1 MMKQVVLAG
10 LLVVALPAAARESQ
24 EPGYGKPPTY
34 GEAVEIALTSIGG
47 IMRDPASMYGFSI
60 SRPVATCMK
69 RGHPGRSEV
78 CGYRMCVVL
87 NAKNA
92 FGGYVGFRTYTLIS
106 TPERGP
112 FFWEGGCT
120 VSEPWQGDPAVDVRN
135 FCEDNPKHSAC
146 KEGFTESFVA
156 PTLQESITR
165 PAWMT
170 GAGSGSSSKP
180 EVVAPCSDEFKD
192 QLRAKGMSY
201 KDISEVCTD

>member
-1 MMKQVVLAG
+1 MRYVVLG
-10 LLVVALPAAARESQ
+10 VLLALAMPVAARQSQ

-34 GEAVEIALTSIGG
+34 GEAVEIAFTSIGG
-47 IMRDPASMYGFSI
+47 MMRDPANMYGFAI
-60 SRPVATCMK
+60 SRPEATCMR

-120 VSEPWQGDPAVDVRN
+120 VPQPWLGDPPVEVRS
-135 FCEDNPKHSAC
+135 FCADNPKHSAC
-146 KEGFTESFVA
+146 EEGFMESFAA
-156 PTLQESITR
+156 PTLEASTAK
-165 PAWMT
+165 PGWMT
-170 GAGSGSSSKP
+170 GVDGGKSGKP
-180 EVVAPCSDEFKD
+180 AVVASCSDEFKD
-192 QLRAKGMSY
+192 QLRSKGMSY
-201 KDISEVCTD
+201 KDISDVCTD

>member
-1 MMKQVVLAG
+1 MKYAVLVG
-10 LLVVALPAAARESQ
+10 LLVLALPAAARQSQ

-34 GEAVEIALTSIGG
+34 GEAVEIAFTSIGG
-47 IMRDPASMYGFSI
+47 MMRDPANMYGFAI
-60 SRPVATCMK
+60 SRPEATCMR
-69 RGHPGRSEV
+69 RGHPGRSDV

-92 FGGYVGFRTYTLIS
+92 FGGYVGFRNYTLIS

-120 VSEPWQGDPAVDVRN
+120 VPQPWLGDPPVEVRN
-135 FCEDNPKHSAC
+135 FCVDNPKHSAC

-156 PTLQESITR
+156 RTLEESVAK
-165 PAWMT
+165 PEWMT
-170 GAGSGSSSKP
+170 GSGQSSSSKP
-180 EVVAPCSDEFKD
+180 AVVAPCSDEFKD

-201 KDISEVCTD
+201 KDISEVCID